1 MLLFCVWNTIK
12 AHKQNMMSLETW
24 ICITLKSECLRQAS
38 YLLLLNIIQLSL
50 SKLRAE

>member
-1 MLLFCVWNTIK
+1 M
-12 AHKQNMMSLETW
+12 
-24 ICITLKSECLRQAS
+24 LKSERLRQTS